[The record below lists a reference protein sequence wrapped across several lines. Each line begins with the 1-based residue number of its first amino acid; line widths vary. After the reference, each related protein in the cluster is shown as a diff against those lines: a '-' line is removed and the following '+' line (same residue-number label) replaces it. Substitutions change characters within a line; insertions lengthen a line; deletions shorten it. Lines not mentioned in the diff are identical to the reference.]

1 MVNICG
7 EAVGI
12 ACAGLPPGGMGVA
25 ISSDSIFERVVKM
38 FASENPLKDVKK
50 ITFNPD
56 KNPLEAVRSFYNYLK
71 LRSMEN
77 AFGLLSDNFIKGF
90 SFEDWLKGYESMLDT
105 NIVLIKPDK
114 KIADRIH
121 VKLSTKDLV
130 DEKIVYKY
138 FEGLWDVRKEQGR
151 WLLWRPKIKEVKDP
165 EQTWFL
171 DIEMIGGIEKFL
183 KERKDFVE
191 DIGLAMYELWIEPG
205 NEYLS
210 LEELYRRAKGN

>member
-1 MVNICG
+1 M
-7 EAVGI
+7 
-12 ACAGLPPGGMGVA
+12 LW
-25 ISSDSIFERVVKM
+25 
-38 FASENPLKDVKK
+38 
-50 ITFNPD
+50 
-56 KNPLEAVRSFYNYLK
+56 
-71 LRSMEN
+71 
-77 AFGLLSDNFIKGF
+77 LLSDNFIKVF
-90 SFEDWLKGYESMLDT
+90 LLKIGLRGMSLCW
-105 NIVLIKPDK
+105 IRILFLCSRI